1 VLLASLI
8 YAAAQLGVVLVEN
21 LAVVGTSC
29 DCDAGSEA
37 VQDRARVAA
46 KSPYQ

>member
-29 DCDAGSEA
+29 ACDA
-37 VQDRARVAA
+37 DYRC
-46 KSPYQ
+46 K